1 MNEKVIWDY
10 LYSKIGNIYGVAGL
24 MGNLYVESHLDPK
37 CLESSFIRKS
47 GISRDE
53 YIQSV
58 DDGSYS
64 LKNFTKDGAGFGLA
78 QWTYSTRKEKLYEFA
93 KKSGVSI
100 ADLSLQ
106 LDYLWAEIQTYKTV
120 VNVLKTAGDVRT
132 ASDIVVKR
140 YEKPKNQSEAYL
152 ENRAKYGQSYLISY
166 GKQGELKCVKA
177 NVTVNLRS
185 GNSKSYS
192 KIGEMKKGETKVWV
206 ATSENN
212 WYAVEHNDVVAW
224 VSGEFSQL
232 I

>member
-1 MNEKVIWDY
+1 MNEKVIWDF
-10 LYSKIGNIYGVAGL
+10 LYKKLGNMYGTAAL

-37 CLESSFIRKS
+37 YLESSFIRKS

-106 LDYLWAEIQTYKTV
+106 LDYLWAEIQMYKTV
-120 VNVLKTAGDVRT
+120 VNVLKTADNVRE

-140 YEKPKNQSEAYL
+140 YEKPKNQTEPFL
-152 ENRAKYGQSYLISY
+152 QNRAKYGESFLITY
-166 GKQGELKCVKA
+166 GKKGERKCVKA
-177 NVTVNLRS
+177 IAKVNLRC
-185 GNSKSYS
+185 GNSKSYD
-192 KIGEMKKGETKVWV
+192 KIGEMQKGETKIWV
-206 ATSENN
+206 ATSDNN
-212 WYAVEHNDVVAW
+212 WYAVEHNNVVAW
-224 VSGEFSQL
+224 VSGEFSEM